1 MRMIAEQTREVEVF
15 RRQALG
21 QPANGL
27 RGGLAT
33 GSQTHLAVPVRVDVV
48 QLGGAKL
55 DQLAKEFFFQS
66 AAVGGQTTTAQ
77 QAKDVLQTL
86 ALAQDELGGAR
97 PASQPSA
104 AHVKLSHVHLH
115 PEKIVSLCREA
126 ARG

>member
-1 MRMIAEQTREVEVF
+1 MIAEQTREVEVF

-33 GSQTHLAVPVRVDVV
+33 GSQAHFAIPVWVDVV
-48 QLGGAKL
+48 QLDGAKL
-55 DQLAKEFFFQS
+55 NQLAEEFFFQS
-66 AAVGGQTTTAQ
+66 AAVGGQTTAAQ

-97 PASQPSA
+97 EAPQPPAA
-104 AHVKLSHVHLH
+104 DVKLSHVHLH
-115 PEKIVSLCREA
+115 PEKMGSLCREA